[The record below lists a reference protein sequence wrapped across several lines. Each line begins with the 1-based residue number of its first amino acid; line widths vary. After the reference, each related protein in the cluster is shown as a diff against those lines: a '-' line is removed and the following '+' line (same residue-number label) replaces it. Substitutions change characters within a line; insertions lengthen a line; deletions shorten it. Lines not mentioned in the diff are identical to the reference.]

1 MGSLAR
7 KRLDFDAEFSQAAQP
22 NQSPA
27 RPQSKPAQSRPDSVA
42 AKPAA
47 TVYVPARNNLSG
59 YLWTAVITGL
69 LMFGYM
75 NRHTDRIVPF
85 EGAGYWIGIVG
96 GVLVLLQ
103 LVYSVVKRMKAFRR
117 LAGNKIWFNM
127 HVILGVAAPVAILYH
142 ANFSLGATN
151 SNVALFT
158 MLAVA
163 ISGFMGRIVYRNIHV
178 GLHGAKADATSLL
191 EHATGLLRTVEGDV
205 GGSGGQL
212 ANALLDFAEHRL
224 HPTGPAKNWMIA
236 ALAAPFQVRWA
247 RIRMNRM
254 IRDAVHANAASRNWA
269 RSDCRQHTKM
279 ASSHVRDF
287 LSSVIKASQ
296 LTFWERVFSL
306 WHVVHIPLFYLLLAS
321 GITHVIAVHWY

>member
-1 MGSLAR
+1 MSSLAR
-7 KRLDFDAEFSQAAQP
+7 KRLDFDADFSQVAQP
-22 NQSPA
+22 TLSPA
-27 RPQSKPAQSRPDSVA
+27 RPQAKPISAPQDPSA
-42 AKPAA
+42 AKPAG
-47 TVYVPARNNLSG
+47 TVYVPAKNNLTG
-59 YLWTAVITGL
+59 YLWTALITGL

-75 NRHTDRIVPF
+75 NRNTDRIVPF
-85 EGAGYWIGIVG
+85 EGAGYWIGILG
-96 GVLVLLQ
+96 GTLILLQ
-103 LVYSVVKRMKAFRR
+103 LVYSVVKRMRAFRR
-117 LAGNKIWFNM
+117 LAGNKIWFNL

-163 ISGFMGRIVYRNIHV
+163 ISGFMGRIVYRNVHV

-205 GGSGGQL
+205 GGSGGQI

-224 HPTGPAKNWMIA
+224 HPTGPATNWMVA
-236 ALAAPFQVRWA
+236 ALAAPFQVGWA
-247 RIRMNRM
+247 RIRMNKL
-254 IRDAVHANAASRNWA
+254 IRAAVSENAQRQNWS
-269 RSDCRQHTKM
+269 RSDRRQKSKI

-287 LSSVIKASQ
+287 LGAVIKASQ